1 MRNDSLKHYG
11 VLGMRWGIRKDK
23 SSAFAFDS
31 LRGDALKLKKA
42 KANYKYKKRVA
53 KEYNSMLDTVEEND
67 DTSAFEL
74 SRRAQR
80 LGNKSQKANQAVD
93 SFTNSMRRAY
103 KNVSINEISDAAR
116 LIGSDYVSLLSTK
129 NLSSI

>member
-23 SSAFAFDS
+23 SSAFASDS

>member
-1 MRNDSLKHYG
+1 
-11 VLGMRWGIRKDK
+11 
-23 SSAFAFDS
+23 
-31 LRGDALKLKKA
+31 
-42 KANYKYKKRVA
+42 
-53 KEYNSMLDTVEEND
+53 MLDTAEESD
-67 DTSAFEL
+67 DISAFEL